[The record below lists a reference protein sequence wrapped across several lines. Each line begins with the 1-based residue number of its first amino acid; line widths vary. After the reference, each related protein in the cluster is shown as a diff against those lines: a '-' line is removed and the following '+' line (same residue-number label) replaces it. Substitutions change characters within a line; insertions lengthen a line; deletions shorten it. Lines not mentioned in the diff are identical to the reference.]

1 MSNTPQSPTID
12 QAQLLTFLAEEV
24 ASFAINKW
32 LVQIIDRRGNFFSAY
47 FAEPPKGP
55 PAVMYG
61 SKMEALEAAL
71 TQAMVAAIQLE
82 TSSNE

>member
-1 MSNTPQSPTID
+1 MSNTQKAPAID
-12 QAQLLTFLAEEV
+12 QAQLLTFLADEV
-24 ASFAINKW
+24 ASYSINKW

-61 SKMEALEAAL
+61 SKKEALEAAL
-71 TQAMVAAIQLE
+71 MQAMNAAIQLE
-82 TSSNE
+82 QGAHE